1 MNNTQINEL
10 FLSNKRLNELIFE
23 LNNKVDVKLNIL
35 DTKVN
40 LMNTNI
46 EKLYNQ
52 NMELLNLFHMKN
64 NDELFQKLK
73 KVNNNMEK
81 LRNLSTLVSKEFSE
95 IQNKNIEDNSKENN
109 EENNECSIKSPEA
122 LINLE
127 NSNNNDNVKEI
138 TKDLLSSINLN

>member
-23 LNNKVDVKLNIL
+23 LNNKVDVKLNDL
-35 DTKVN
+35 DIKVN
-40 LMNTNI
+40 LMNSNI

-64 NDELFQKLK
+64 NDELFKKLK
-73 KVNNNMEK
+73 KVNDNMEK
-81 LRNLSTLVSKEFSE
+81 LKNLSTLVSKEFSE
-95 IQNKNIEDNSKENN
+95 IQNKNIDDNSKENN
-109 EENNECSIKSPEA
+109 EENDECHIKSPEA

-127 NSNNNDNVKEI
+127 NPNNNVKEI